1 MSLFI
6 TNTMSNKKEKFIPIN
21 EMEVGIYTCGPT
33 VYDYAHIGNFRAY
46 MFEDLLCRYLRFS
59 GYKVK
64 QIMNLTDIDDKTIRA
79 SMEKGITLNEYTQP
93 YIDAFFKDLNIL
105 NIEPAEVYPR
115 ATEHIPEMV
124 ELIKKIRDNGHT
136 YESLG
141 SIYFRISSLADY
153 GKLSGFKIDELI
165 DGARIDSDEYDKEN
179 ARDFVLWKAAKPNEP
194 SWETELGKGR
204 PGWHI
209 ECSAM
214 SMKYLGETF
223 DLHTG
228 GIDNMF
234 PHHENEIAQSE
245 SATGKTFAK
254 YWMHC
259 DYLIVD
265 GQKMAKSLNNFY
277 TLRDLLDKG
286 YSARAIRYQL
296 LNTHY
301 RKQLNFTLEG
311 LQQAASALQRFD
323 DFLRIIKEQKNDI
336 AYNKTLGELVEKTH
350 KDFIEAM
357 DDDLNISKALGKLF
371 ELIKETNQILSETS
385 ISNDNK
391 DEIIKLFDDLDQV
404 LGVLDKEEDKVLDEE
419 IEQLIKERE
428 EARKNKNYAR
438 SDEIRDYLKS
448 KGIILEDTKDGT
460 RWKRN

>member
-141 SIYFRISSLADY
+141 SIYFRISSFADY
-153 GKLSGFKIDELI
+153 GKLSGFKIDELR

-245 SATGKTFAK
+245 SATGKTFSN

>member
-64 QIMNLTDIDDKTIRA
+64 QIMNLTDIEDKTIRA

-245 SATGKTFAK
+245 SATGKTFSN

-460 RWKRN
+460 RSKRN

>member
-245 SATGKTFAK
+245 SATGKTFSN